1 MRGRAA
7 AWALAAA
14 LVPAAGCQD
23 RVPQEVPM
31 KEQDRQQERTR
42 MVEEQLVYRGIRDG
56 PVVAA
61 MRRVP
66 RHRFVPPS
74 EAASAYDDSALPI
87 GEGQTISQPF
97 VVAFMTQALQLTGR
111 EKVLEVGT
119 GSGYMAALLGAR
131 CDHVY
136 TVEIEPALATRAREN
151 LQRQDADNVTVIE
164 GDGAQGW
171 PAQAPYDA
179 IVLSGSVA
187 EIPEVLQQQLKVGGR
202 LLAVVGEAPLMQA
215 RLVTCVA
222 EGQFQS
228 VNLFETS
235 IPRLRNV
242 PERGK
247 FVF

>member
-1 MRGRAA
+1 MN
-7 AWALAAA
+7 L
-14 LVPAAGCQD
+14 
-23 RVPQEVPM
+23 
-31 KEQDRQQERTR
+31 EQARFN
-42 MVEEQLVYRGIRDG
+42 MVEQQIRTWEVLDEE
-56 PVVAA
+56 VLDLL
-61 MRRVP
+61 MTIKRED
-66 RHRFVPPS
+66 FVPPACVKLAYADTS
-74 EAASAYDDSALPI
+74 IPLGHGAAMLPPAIEAKML
-87 GEGQTISQPF
+87 
-97 VVAFMTQALQLTGR
+97 QALQLR
-111 EKVLEVGT
+111 KSDKVLEIGT

-131 CDHVY
+131 SDHVC
-136 TVEIEPALATRAREN
+136 TVEIEPELAARAREN
-151 LQRQDADNVTVIE
+151 LERECADNVTVID

-187 EIPEVLQQQLKVGGR
+187 EISDALFAQLKVGGR

-222 EGQFQS
+222 EGRFQS

-242 PERGK
+242 PERAK

>member
-1 MRGRAA
+1 MNLEQARYNMVEQQIRT
-7 AWALAAA
+7 WEVL
-14 LVPAAGCQD
+14 D
-23 RVPQEVPM
+23 QEVLDLLM
-31 KEQDRQQERTR
+31 TIKRED
-42 MVEEQLVYRGIRDG
+42 
-56 PVVAA
+56 
-61 MRRVP
+61 
-66 RHRFVPPS
+66 FVPPACVKLAYA
-74 EAASAYDDSALPI
+74 EAAIPLGHGAAMLPPAI
-87 GEGQTISQPF
+87 E
-97 VVAFMTQALQLTGR
+97 AKLLQALQLR
-111 EKVLEVGT
+111 KSDKVLEIGT

-131 CDHVY
+131 SDHVY
-136 TVEIEPALATRAREN
+136 SVEIEPELAARAREN
-151 LQRQDADNVTVIE
+151 LQRECADNVTVIE

-187 EIPEVLQQQLKVGGR
+187 EIPDALFAQLKVGGR
-202 LLAVVGEAPLMQA
+202 MLAVVGAAPLMQA

-222 EGQFQS
+222 EGRFQS

>member
-1 MRGRAA
+1 MNLEQARYNMVEQQIRT
-7 AWALAAA
+7 WEVL
-14 LVPAAGCQD
+14 D
-23 RVPQEVPM
+23 QEVLDLLM
-31 KEQDRQQERTR
+31 AVKREQ
-42 MVEEQLVYRGIRDG
+42 
-56 PVVAA
+56 
-61 MRRVP
+61 
-66 RHRFVPPS
+66 FVPPACFKLAFADTAIPLGHGAAMLPPAI
-74 EAASAYDDSALPI
+74 EAKML
-87 GEGQTISQPF
+87 
-97 VVAFMTQALQLTGR
+97 QALQLR
-111 EKVLEVGT
+111 KADKVLEIGT

-131 CDHVY
+131 SDHVY
-136 TVEIEPALATRAREN
+136 TVEIEPELAARARAN
-151 LQRQDADNVTVIE
+151 LQRECADNVTVID

-187 EIPEVLQQQLKVGGR
+187 EIPEALLAQLKVGGR

-242 PERGK
+242 PERAK
-247 FVF
+247 FAF